1 MAKRGFLTR
10 YGIVRN
16 AIREDVLY
24 FALPALLFF
33 TAGLVVSGRD
43 GYDGLV
49 GKIWELVRQPEKL
62 QLLSVPNIVGLA
74 LFVIGLT
81 IALAAVFTLRRSYA
95 ATLVIRKDHQ
105 LITHG
110 IYRFTRH
117 PIYLGV
123 IIIITGVPVYAS
135 SLYGLLTMS
144 ALIPLILNRIRME
157 ERLLSEEFGDAH
169 RTYKEATSK
178 LIPLVY

>member
-10 YGIVRN
+10 HRIVRN

-24 FALPALLFF
+24 FAIPALLVF
-33 TAGLVVSGRD
+33 TAGLVVSARD

-49 GKIWELVRQPEKL
+49 AKIWELVRQPENL
-62 QLLSVPNIVGLA
+62 YLLSVPNIVGLA

-81 IALAAVFTLRRSYA
+81 IALVAVFTLRRSYA
-95 ATLVIRKDHQ
+95 STLVIREDHQ

-117 PIYLGV
+117 PVYLGV
-123 IIIITGVPVYAS
+123 IIAIIGVPVYAS

-144 ALIPLILNRIRME
+144 ALIPVILNRVRME
-157 ERLLSEEFGDAH
+157 ERLLTEEFGDAH

-178 LIPLVY
+178 LIPFIY